1 MQDSLDAAN
10 ERGPG
15 CLFQDLT
22 QEVIKWQLI
31 HLDISG
37 SALTFLQFECLAL
50 TPDKLWILRIV
61 IFFYS
66 STIPEAMWRS
76 SLTGLVSTTAG
87 EALRY
92 ICNCRVPVIPYLPGP
107 RVGSFVVS
115 TVPTWPWPG
124 SKSGSRY
131 YSKVTYSIF

>member
-50 TPDKLWILRIV
+50 TPAKLWILRIV
-61 IFFYS
+61 IFFLQFNYNGGYV
-66 STIPEAMWRS
+66 E
-76 SLTGLVSTTAG
+76 V
-87 EALRY
+87 
-92 ICNCRVPVIPYLPGP
+92 
-107 RVGSFVVS
+107 FVDGACLNNGRGGAQVH
-115 TVPTWPWPG
+115 
-124 SKSGSRY
+124 
-131 YSKVTYSIF
+131 